1 MAKGELRAWFESK
14 EDGLLKDFRNEV
26 RSRVPVK
33 TGALRD
39 SFRIEGGEVI
49 SRAGYAGVV
58 DKRKPYLNESIEA
71 AVERL

>member
-26 RSRVPVK
+26 RSRVVVK
-33 TGALRD
+33 TGSLRD
-39 SFRIEGGEVI
+39 SFHIEGGEVI
-49 SRAGYAGVV
+49 SRAGHAGVV
-58 DKRKPYLNESIEA
+58 DKRKPYLNASIEA